1 MVLVADSKLSLKV
14 TGLGDVL
21 APSGGVI
28 GEKQCAQQ
36 TGDIIAEDGSLL
48 VARPRDEPTHPPTHP
63 PTGPAFV
70 VVGFVLRS
78 LAKLR

>member
-28 GEKQCAQQ
+28 GEKKRAKR
-36 TGDIIAEDGSLL
+36 TSDILAEDGSLL
-48 VARPRDEPTHPPTHP
+48 VARPRDQPTHPPTHP
-63 PTGPAFV
+63 RALLSLLWVFV
-70 VVGFVLRS
+70 CS
-78 LAKLR
+78 I